1 MIGNWTT
8 WKQFPSAE
16 RGEHVEAPIGPGV
29 YEVRDTSNGDLMA
42 FDAAANVAQ
51 ALASLRKPPARSWAR
66 LFGGDRRVFRAPD
79 MEYRTCAA
87 SSVGEAK
94 MMAQALLGRRQV
106 YWRGKA
112 PKGRTATY
120 AGSI

>member
-16 RGEHVEAPIGPGV
+16 RGEHVEAPIGQGV
-29 YEVRDTSNGDLMA
+29 YEVRDTSTGDLMA
-42 FDAAANVAQ
+42 FDAAANVAH
-51 ALASLRKPPARSWAR
+51 ALSALRKPPARAWAK

-112 PKGRTATY
+112 PKARTANY